1 MSRFYPVFL
10 DIDGK
15 RAVVIGGGPVAY
27 RKAASLIEAGAAVT
41 VISPDAVPAIKRLAE
56 RGLLAHKP
64 RRYRKGDLNGAVV
77 AIAATDDKS
86 VNERAASEARARGIL
101 INCAN
106 PPDSGNFIVPS
117 SIKRGAL
124 TLAISTG
131 GASPALSKRLRLD
144 LEAFLGTRYSWFLE
158 FLEDARVLLKGEVED
173 ESVRQ
178 DILRKLVDYCLSDE
192 LATIPAKE
200 ALLKTGLMLE
210 SMLTA
215 TRSKQ

>member
-15 RAVVIGGGPVAY
+15 RAVVIGGGPVAH

-41 VISPDAVPAIKRLAE
+41 VISPDATPSIKKLAE
-56 RGLLAHKP
+56 RGLLTHKP
-64 RRYRKGDLNGAVV
+64 RRYRKGDLRGAVV
-77 AIAATDDKS
+77 AIAATDDPS
-86 VNERAASEARARGIL
+86 VNERAASEANDLGIL
-101 INCAN
+101 INCAT

-144 LEAFLGTRYSWFLE
+144 FEAFLGTRYSWFLE
-158 FLEDARVLLKGEVED
+158 FLEEARGRLKEEVED
-173 ESVRQ
+173 EAARQ
-178 DILRKLVDYCLSDE
+178 EILRGLVDYCLSDD
-192 LATIPAKE
+192 AGTSKKE
-200 ALLKTGLMLE
+200 SLPNARARLESLLK
-210 SMLTA
+210 
-215 TRSKQ
+215 